1 MVKIGVTGSI
11 CSGKSSF
18 CNLLESTYDC
28 IHIDADKVGHECYLP
43 NTTCYYKLIDT
54 FTDIIIDKETN
65 EIDRK
70 ILGSIVFSSKE
81 KMDELQSIVWPEIK
95 QKLKEKMNIF
105 ENENPEKII
114 IVEAAILLE
123 AKWVDLFD
131 VVVLLYADDDVIINR
146 LTSRN
151 NLSIEDATKRLK
163 SQLTINERKDKL
175 QNVNHIIIE
184 NNQDMNSLINSNEAY
199 TSFIQTY
206 FVKG

>member
-18 CNLLESTYDC
+18 CKLLESTYDC

-43 NTTCYYKLIDT
+43 NTSCYNKLIDA
-54 FTDIIIDKETN
+54 FTDNIVDKETN
-65 EIDRK
+65 QIDRK
-70 ILGSIVFSSKE
+70 VLGSIVFSNKE

-95 QKLKEKMNIF
+95 EKLKEKM
-105 ENENPEKII
+105 ENDSEKII

-123 AKWVDLFD
+123 ANWTDLFD
-131 VVVLLYADDDVIINR
+131 VVILLYADDDIVINR

-163 SQLTINERKDKL
+163 SQLTINERKNKL

-184 NNQDMNSLINSNEAY
+184 NNQDMDSLINNNEAF
-199 TSFIQTY
+199 TNFIQTY
-206 FVKG
+206 FVQG